1 MIESLIWMCLGTIY
15 GMLIGIV
22 PMAGATTGLLTVF
35 ALSDQFL
42 VNPYLGI
49 IFLTSLIA
57 ASSTGDSFTSILTGI
72 PGSNTTAASI
82 IDGHRMAMNGQA
94 ARAIGIAIMDSTING
109 ILFGLLAFALMPWYA
124 QLIMVFG
131 MPELLAF
138 MIVGL
143 ACVGFIVSKNF
154 WLSVLAIVLGCGIGL
169 IGLNPGSGV
178 PRGTLGWEYLNAG
191 VQIIPLIAGLF
202 GIPEILDG
210 FKKKNNRPAPIV
222 DYWQQLFQGFKDCL
236 INWKDMLRGG
246 WIGFITGM
254 LPGIGG
260 TAGDIMAYGATV
272 AKHKDEKFGNGNYKG
287 LLGCEGANNAQK
299 AGSLVPTVL
308 FGIPGAP
315 FAAVMMAITVYF
327 GMELGTPSILED
339 DKFFQSLG
347 GAFIGA
353 TILVFF
359 IAMFT
364 TKLVVK
370 LLEIPYWIY
379 AGLIISVIIWTCFEY
394 TGTVNDFY
402 ILVLC
407 SVLGI
412 FCKKY
417 GVSRPAILTSFILV
431 DRIEQYGLQT
441 FTLYSFGDLITRPLF
456 VGLILAAMGIMAY
469 SFLRPNRGIDY
480 H

>member
-1 MIESLIWMCLGTIY
+1 MEYVIWCVLGTVY
-15 GMLIGIV
+15 GMIIGIV

-42 VNPYLGI
+42 ANPYLGI
-49 IFLTSLIA
+49 IFLTSLVA

-82 IDGHRMAMNGQA
+82 IDGHKMAMNGEA

-109 ILFGLLAFALMPWYA
+109 VVFGLLAFALMPWYSK
-124 QLIMVFG
+124 LILVFG

-143 ACVGFIVSKNF
+143 ACVGFIVSKSF
-154 WLSVLAIVLGCGIGL
+154 WRSALAIFLGCAIGL
-169 IGLNPGSGV
+169 IGLAPGTGV
-178 PRGTLGWEYLNAG
+178 PRGTFGWEYLQAG

-202 GIPEILDG
+202 GIPEVVEG
-210 FKKKNNRPAPIV
+210 FKQKNNRPAPITN
-222 DYWQQLFQGFKDCL
+222 YWQQLFQGFGDCL
-236 INWKDMLRGG
+236 RNWRDMMRGG
-246 WIGFITGM
+246 WIGFITGI

-272 AKHKDEKFGNGNYKG
+272 AKHKDEKFGEGNYKG

-299 AGSLVPTVL
+299 AGSLIPTVL
-308 FGIPGAP
+308 FGIPGAT
-315 FAAVMMAITVYF
+315 FAAVMMAITMYF
-327 GMELGTPSILED
+327 GMELGSPAILNDE
-339 DKFFQSLG
+339 KFFWSLG

-359 IAMFT
+359 LAMFT

-379 AGLIISVIIWTCFEY
+379 ASLIIGVIVWSCFEY
-394 TGTVNDFY
+394 TGTINDFY

-407 SVLGI
+407 SILGI
-412 FCKKY
+412 ACKRY
-417 GVSRPAILTSFILV
+417 GISRPALLTAFILV
-431 DRIEQYGLQT
+431 DRIEKYGMQT
-441 FTLYSFGDLITRPLF
+441 FTVYAWQDLLTRPLF
-456 VGLILAAMGIMAY
+456 IGLLLTAVVIMAY
-469 SFLRPNRGIDY
+469 SVLRPNRGLAY

>member
-1 MIESLIWMCLGTIY
+1 MMEYVIWCVLGTIY
-15 GMLIGIV
+15 GMIIGIV

-42 VNPYLGI
+42 ANPYLGI
-49 IFLTSLIA
+49 IFLTSLVA
-57 ASSTGDSFTSILTGI
+57 SSSTGDSFTSILTGI

-82 IDGHRMAMNGQA
+82 IDGHKMAAKGEA

-109 ILFGLLAFALMPWYA
+109 VMFGLLAFALMPWYSK
-124 QLIMVFG
+124 LILVFG

-143 ACVGFIVSKNF
+143 ACVGFIVSKSF
-154 WLSVLAIVLGCGIGL
+154 WRSALAIALGCVIGL
-169 IGLNPGSGV
+169 IGLDPGTGV
-178 PRGTLGWEYLNAG
+178 PRGTFGWEYLNAG
-191 VQIIPLIAGLF
+191 VQVIPLIAGLF
-202 GIPEILDG
+202 GIPEVIEG
-210 FKKKNNRPAPIV
+210 FRQKNNRPTPITN
-222 DYWQQLFQGFKDCL
+222 YWQQLFQGFGDCL
-236 INWKDMLRGG
+236 RNWRDMIRGG
-246 WIGFITGM
+246 WIGFITGI

-272 AKHKDEKFGNGNYKG
+272 ARHKNEKFGDGNYKG

-299 AGSLVPTVL
+299 AGSLIPTVL

-315 FAAVMMAITVYF
+315 FAAIMMAITMYF
-327 GMELGTPSILED
+327 GMELGSPSILQDE
-339 DKFFQSLG
+339 KFFWSLG
-347 GAFIGA
+347 GAFVGA

-359 IAMFT
+359 MAMFT

-379 AGLIISVIIWTCFEY
+379 AALIISVIVWSCFEY
-394 TGTVNDFY
+394 TGTINDFY

-407 SVLGI
+407 SILGI
-412 FCKKY
+412 ACKRY
-417 GVSRPAILTSFILV
+417 GISRPALLTAFILV
-431 DRIEQYGLQT
+431 DRIEKYGMQT
-441 FTLYSFGDLITRPLF
+441 FTVYAWQDLLVRPLF
-456 VGLILAAMGIMAY
+456 IGLSLIAMAIMVY
-469 SFLRPNRGIDY
+469 SILRPNRGLAY